1 MVSIAAGGASTS
13 RCGPDAGIV
22 AVGGA
27 VAKHLTVR
35 GLQRPFARI
44 MHYSGQAG
52 PARNAA
58 VVGREDS
65 FQEFSQSV
73 TLEAVLATAE
83 SVLAASRVPAPFR
96 DGTLTRLTRSQLT

>member
-1 MVSIAAGGASTS
+1 
-13 RCGPDAGIV
+13 
-22 AVGGA
+22 
-27 VAKHLTVR
+27 
-35 GLQRPFARI
+35 

-96 DGTLTRLTRSQLT
+96 DGTLTRLTRSQLTTSRKKLMFSYKVVFEAVRSERAHVSQGPGT